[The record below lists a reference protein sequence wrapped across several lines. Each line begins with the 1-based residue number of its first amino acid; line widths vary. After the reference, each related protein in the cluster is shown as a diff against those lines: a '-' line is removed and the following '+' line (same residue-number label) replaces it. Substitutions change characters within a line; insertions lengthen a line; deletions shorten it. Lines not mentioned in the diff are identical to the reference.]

1 MPAKCVHQP
10 WSVEPAPRSPPYEKM
25 VGMPTHLWIRHEAR
39 ATERRAPV
47 VPADVLRLL
56 DEGFR
61 VTVEDS
67 PQRVV
72 PTEDY
77 HSAGA
82 AIAETGS
89 WVDAPDDVVV
99 VGIKELPDEPAALRH
114 THVYFAHAF
123 KGQSDAAQ
131 TLGRFGAGGGRL
143 FDVEYLIDDQ
153 ARRVVA
159 FGYWAGYVGAALG
172 VLHLA
177 GTLKT
182 PLAHLHKADLDE
194 QLREAHDAVED
205 AEILVTGARGRSGRG
220 ARAALA
226 VTHHEPTRWDRPETA
241 QMDKAVL
248 FGHDYLVNCVATKTP
263 TPPFVEPADLDRARQ
278 LRLIS
283 DVTCDVTSDTNMLS
297 VNRAITSWEEPVRRL
312 SGSAGSLD
320 VIAIDNLPSLLPLEA
335 SETFSA
341 DLTTQLLHLVDPEEP
356 TGPWAAAGNSFERAM
371 RHLEHG

>member
-1 MPAKCVHQP
+1 MKPMP
-10 WSVEPAPRSPPYEKM
+10 S
-25 VGMPTHLWIRHEAR
+25 THFWIRHESR

-82 AIAETGS
+82 EIADSGS
-89 WVDAPDDVVV
+89 WVDAPEDAVI
-99 VGIKELPDEPAALRH
+99 VGIKELPDEPTALRH

-123 KGQSDAAQ
+123 KGQSDATQ
-131 TLGRFGAGGGRL
+131 TLSRFEAGGGRL
-143 FDVEYLIDDQ
+143 FDVEYLLDDQ

-182 PLAHLHKADLDE
+182 PLTHMLKPELDE
-194 QLREAHDAVED
+194 QLREAHDAVQA

-241 QMDKAVL
+241 NMDKDTL
-248 FGHDYLVNCVATKTP
+248 FGHDYVVNCVATKTP
-263 TPPFVEPADLDRARQ
+263 TPPFVETSDLDRERR

-283 DVTCDVTSDTNMLS
+283 DVTCDVTSDTNMLP
-297 VNRAITSWEEPVRRL
+297 VNTAITSWDQPVRRL
-312 SGSAGSLD
+312 TGTAGPLD

-341 DLTTQLLHLVDPEEP
+341 DLTTHLLNLVDPDEP
-356 TGPWAAAGNSFERAM
+356 TGPWAAAGWSFERAM
-371 RHLEHG
+371 HLLDQR

>member
-1 MPAKCVHQP
+1 MDAMP
-10 WSVEPAPRSPPYEKM
+10 S
-25 VGMPTHLWIRHEAR
+25 THFWIRHETR

-67 PQRVV
+67 PQRIV

-82 AIAETGS
+82 EIAPADS
-89 WVDAPDDVVV
+89 WVDAPDDAVI
-99 VGIKELPDEPAALRH
+99 VGIKELPDEPRGLRH

-123 KGQSDAAQ
+123 KGQSDAVE
-131 TLGRFGAGGGRL
+131 TLGRFEAGGGRL
-143 FDVEYLIDDQ
+143 FDIEYLIDEQ

-177 GTLKT
+177 GTLKA
-182 PLAHLHKADLDE
+182 PLTHLQKADLDE
-194 QLREAHDAVED
+194 QLRDAHAAVAD
-205 AEILVTGARGRSGRG
+205 TEILVTGARGRSGRG

-226 VTHHEPTRWDRPETA
+226 VTQHEPTRWDRAEA
-241 QMDKAVL
+241 IERDMDEL
-248 FGHDYLVNCVATKTP
+248 FAHDYLVNCVGIKVP
-263 TPPFVEPADLDRARQ
+263 TSPFVTPEDLDRDR
-278 LRLIS
+278 RMHLIS
-283 DVTCDVTSDTNMLS
+283 DVTCDVTSDTNMLP
-297 VNRAITSWEEPVRRL
+297 VNTDITSWDEPVRRL
-312 SGSAGSLD
+312 SGTAGPLD

-341 DLTTQLLHLVDPEEP
+341 DLTTQLLNLVDTDEP
-356 TGPWAAAGNSFERAM
+356 TGPWAAAGWSFERAM
-371 RHLEHG
+371 HQLTQG